1 MLFLCYDVR
10 KWVNRIDEKES
21 EMVMNLQYTDTMTSE
36 EYNELRMCVGWH
48 PITEG
53 QAKRGLEHTTF
64 LTAVRD
70 RGKIVAMG
78 RMLFDFGY
86 TAYLGDVIVRPEYQ
100 GQGIGRQIV
109 ESLIDRTMDS
119 AFEGE
124 RVMFILGA
132 AKDKEAF
139 YEKFGFKRRPNEFS
153 GDGMSMWRT
162 KCGT

>member
-1 MLFLCYDVR
+1 MEL
-10 KWVNRIDEKES
+10 
-21 EMVMNLQYTDTMTSE
+21 MYTDKMIGE
-36 EYNELRMCVGWH
+36 EYNELRLCVGWR

-53 QAKRGLEHTTF
+53 QAERGLENTTF

-70 RGKIVAMG
+70 GDKIVAMG

-109 ESLIDRTMDS
+109 ERLINRTMDS
-119 AFEGE
+119 AHEGE
-124 RVMFILGA
+124 RIMFILGA
-132 AKDKEAF
+132 AKGKEIF
-139 YEKFGFKRRPNEFS
+139 YEKLGFKRRPNEFS

-162 KCGT
+162 KGD

>member
-1 MLFLCYDVR
+1 
-10 KWVNRIDEKES
+10 
-21 EMVMNLQYTDTMTSE
+21 MNLQYTDTMSGE
-36 EYNELRMCVGWH
+36 EYNELRMSVGWR

-64 LTAVRD
+64 LAAVRD
-70 RGKIVAMG
+70 KGKIVAMG

-119 AFEGE
+119 AFEDE
-124 RVMFILGA
+124 RIMFILGA
-132 AKDKEAF
+132 AKDKEGF
-139 YEKFGFKRRPNEFS
+139 YEKLGFHRRPNEFS
-153 GDGMSMWRT
+153 GDGMSMWR
-162 KCGT
+162 KK